1 MDNSRDI
8 LIRYYS
14 YVARLVVRSVVEYI
28 LPPSAIE
35 NIDDGSHEENI
46 PSYTISITHNS
57 GGRGPN
63 GPNNNTP
70 SVTTFTRRSRNPKF
84 LHTSSSPRRDATPR
98 DYFLRKTRRS
108 RDARVKDVR
117 DMPRASHGTRVG
129 GQRADN
135 SEILAFARQARLD
148 RYRREEAER
157 AAVQREL
164 DRQYHVAWTRENA
177 PMLLEQRL
185 QIHEHMR
192 VERRERRRRV
202 RVMVRGQRERMVRER
217 ERWNKERLRQMPNRI
232 LKVARPD
239 YWFRDN
245 NLDSPAAWYWFDD
258 EEEEEPRRPPRRR
271 NRQKRRR
278 KAAKARRI
286 AAEGGE

>member
-35 NIDDGSHEENI
+35 NDDDGSHEEDI
-46 PSYTISITHNS
+46 PSFTISITRES
-57 GGRGPN
+57 GGRRPN

-98 DYFLRKTRRS
+98 DYYLRKTQRS
-108 RDARVKDVR
+108 RDVRVKNAR

-129 GQRADN
+129 GRTADN
-135 SEILAFARQARLD
+135 SEFLAFAREARLE

-157 AAVQREL
+157 AATRREF
-164 DRQYHVAWTRENA
+164 DRQYHIDWTRANA

-185 QIHEHMR
+185 QIHDNMR

-202 RVMVRGQRERMVRER
+202 RVMVRGQVERMVRER
-217 ERWNKERLRQMPNRI
+217 QAFNKERLRQMPNRI
-232 LKVARPD
+232 LKVTRPD

-245 NLDSPAAWYWFDD
+245 HLNSPASWYWFD
-258 EEEEEPRRPPRRR
+258 EEEEEPQRPPRRR

-278 KAAKARRI
+278 KAAKARKKVE
-286 AAEGGE
+286 EGGE